1 MSYLCAILMPSRSA
15 PEVIAKALRSVFD
28 NAETPMQVQA
38 VLRLDEGWL
47 PSDHLGQL
55 KMAFPMLTFV
65 VGPRLNG
72 YHSVPEYLAECGRAT
87 DARWLWPL
95 DDDYEIGGRG
105 WDSRLIEVEDQGYFF
120 AQPQFYFLHNSWYNN
135 VGAGY
140 GPQGMMMKRN
150 QFDWVC
156 QHYQAPK
163 AWDLCAQEHARGNI
177 IAPLRGISLR
187 HHWDETRSVARREG
201 RL

>member
-15 PEVIAKALRSVFD
+15 PEVIAKALHSVFG
-28 NAETPMQVQA
+28 NADTPMQVQA
-38 VLRLDEGWL
+38 IVRVDEGWL
-47 PSDHLGQL
+47 TVGQL
-55 KMAFPMLTFV
+55 DFLRSPFPSLTV
-65 VGPRLNG
+65 IVGPRLSG
-72 YHSVPEYLAECGRAT
+72 YHSVPEYLVECGRAT

-105 WDSRLIEVEDQGYFF
+105 WDSRLIEAEDQGHSY
-120 AQPQFYFLHNSWYNN
+120 AQPAMYYLHNCSYENT
-135 VGAGY
+135 GAGY
-140 GPQGMMMKRN
+140 GPQGMLMKRN

-156 QHYQAPK
+156 QHYEAPK
-163 AWDLCAQEHARGNI
+163 AWDLGAQEHARGNV

-187 HHWDETRSVARREG
+187 HHWDEARSVARREG